1 MSRRTLVGITLLVW
15 SLSSGNAFACP
26 MCKLALESD
35 DPQPRAYMLS
45 ILFMLG
51 MITSV
56 TSAVGGLLWYV
67 NRIEK
72 RMLEAA
78 GYHHVLHNAVNANPQ
93 SISGTV
99 ASS

>member
-1 MSRRTLVGITLLVW
+1 MSRVAIIGVTLLAW
-15 SLSSGNAFACP
+15 SLSSADAFACP

-56 TSAVGGLLWYV
+56 TGAVGALLWYV

-78 GYHHVLHNAVNANPQ
+78 GYHHVLQNAVNAPPRLEAQ
-93 SISGTV
+93 G
-99 ASS
+99 